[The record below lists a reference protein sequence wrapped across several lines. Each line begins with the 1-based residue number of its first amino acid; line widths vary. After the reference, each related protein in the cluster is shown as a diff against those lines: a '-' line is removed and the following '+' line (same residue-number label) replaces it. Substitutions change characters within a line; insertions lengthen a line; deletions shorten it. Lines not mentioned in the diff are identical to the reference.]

1 MPDGY
6 GTIFGP
12 HDGETYGHYLRR
24 LVDDPTVNPAKA
36 AAMMVTAMVMQGNV
50 NADRPVDREQLFQM
64 ENMIRQQPAFAL
76 MRKSGDMNRLMR
88 QGDSMGLIKCMAEKE
103 NQRQQTFRKYV
114 RPREFIGADAD
125 FLNTVTEKLR
135 AKKPPR
141 APDGQ
146 AVARDPNL
154 EKQTKLYE
162 EMMKR
167 LEAARSKA
175 ERGVQLTG
183 EETKNL
189 ITAVKAYNDGGA
201 GKLPG
206 VEKPPEGYT
215 EAMCLLGRYMPTQEF
230 RSYCRQVNRGRN
242 LQNPYQQGY
251 AQPEYFASDRL
262 TGTAMTA
269 GERLERSRE
278 HLRKSF
284 SATSCAEAVAI
295 RNLSGG
301 NPNRLIRQE
310 ELDKETLRLLSPGS
324 AFMRAMKDDKTR
336 ENMAKLAAAGG
347 SSKLGVDLM
356 RAAREHMIKSAEWQ
370 VNKSIRT
377 LIGGGPMNEYFT
389 TLHLAN
395 VLAARELASSRD
407 PGENITVGS
416 FREKAEKLQEDPA
429 FRQLAARYVRDPGF
443 RQQVNRNLAADSGQ
457 SLTNA
462 LQREREPL
470 RANRQE
476 DMGLGDLFRE
486 PPGQAGPPRQP
497 QQGPNPQQQVQQAG
511 LNPQNPM

>member
-24 LVDDPTVNPAKA
+24 LVDDPTMNPAKA
-36 AAMMVTAMVMQGNV
+36 AAMMSTAMVMQGKM
-50 NADRPVDREQLFQM
+50 NANRPVDREQLFQLQ
-64 ENMIRQQPAFAL
+64 NTIRQQPAFEL

-88 QGDSMGLIKCMAEKE
+88 QGDSIGLIECMADKE
-103 NQRQQTFRKYV
+103 NQRQQAFQKYV

-135 AKKPPR
+135 AKKPSQ

-146 AVARDPNL
+146 AGVQDPNL
-154 EKQTKLYE
+154 ERQTKLYE

-189 ITAVKAYNDGGA
+189 ITAVKAYNDGGTGA
-201 GKLPG
+201 RPG
-206 VEKPPEGYT
+206 VEKPREGDI
-215 EAMCLLGRYMPTQEF
+215 EAMCLLGRYMPAQEF
-230 RSYCRQVNRGRN
+230 RSYCRQINRGRN
-242 LQNPYQQGY
+242 LSNPAQQGY
-251 AQPEYFASDRL
+251 AHPDYFASDRI

-269 GERLERSRE
+269 GERMKRSRE
-278 HLRKSF
+278 HLMKSF

-295 RNLSGG
+295 RKLSEG

-310 ELDKETLRLLSPGS
+310 ELDKETLRLLSPGT
-324 AFMRAMKDDKTR
+324 AFMRAMKDDATR

-347 SSKLGVDLM
+347 ASKLGSDLM
-356 RAAREHMIKSAEWQ
+356 RSARVHMINSAQWQ
-370 VNKSIRT
+370 VNRSIRALT
-377 LIGGGPMNEYFT
+377 DGGPMNEYFT
-389 TLHLAN
+389 SRHLAN
-395 VLAARELASSRD
+395 VLAARELATSRD
-407 PGENITVGS
+407 PGENITAGS
-416 FREKAEKLQEDPA
+416 FRERAEKLQEDPA
-429 FRQLAARYVRDPGF
+429 FLQLAARYVHDPVF
-443 RQQVNRNLAADSGQ
+443 RRQMNRSLAVDNGQ
-457 SLTNA
+457 ALANA
-462 LQREREPL
+462 LRREQEPL

-476 DMGLGDLFRE
+476 DMGVGDLFRE
-486 PPGQAGPPRQP
+486 PPGQPGLPRQP
-497 QQGPNPQQQVQQAG
+497 QQGPAPQQ
-511 LNPQNPM
+511 PQHAVLQNQPPM